1 MNSMDRQEIK
11 KVYEYKDGNLVYRI
25 RTSNR
30 VNIGD
35 VVGSKK
41 KDSGYVEM
49 YFNKKKVRAHRLI
62 WIYHNGDIPDKFQI
76 DHINCIR
83 HDNRIENL
91 RLVTST
97 QNSYNRPKSR
107 RSTSGY
113 KGVSW
118 NIGAKKWESKIQI
131 DGILKH
137 LGLFI
142 TKELAY
148 DAYCKAAK
156 QIQGDYAHQT
166 TLNKI

>member
-1 MNSMDRQEIK
+1 MKSIDQQEIK
-11 KVYEYKDGNLVYRI
+11 KVYEYKDGNLIYKI

-30 VNIGD
+30 VKIGD
-35 VVGSKK
+35 VAGSKK
-41 KDSGYVEM
+41 KDTGYIQVS
-49 YFNKKKVRAHRLI
+49 FNKKYLLVHRLI

-76 DHINCIR
+76 DHINGIR

-91 RLVTST
+91 RLVTNT
-97 QNSYNRPKSR
+97 QNSYNRPKTKR
-107 RSTSGY
+107 NASGY
-113 KGVSW
+113 KGVYW

-156 QIQGDYAHQT
+156 QVQGNYAHQT
-166 TLNKI
+166 TKL

>member
-1 MNSMDRQEIK
+1 MDPQEIK
-11 KVYEYKDGNLVYRI
+11 KVYEYKDGQLIYKIKTCTKDR
-25 RTSNR
+25 
-30 VNIGD
+30 IGD
-35 VVGSKK
+35 VAGYKK

-49 YFNKKKVRAHRLI
+49 YFNKKKVKAHRLI
-62 WIYHNGDIPDKFQI
+62 WIYHNSDIPDKLQI
-76 DHINCIR
+76 DHINGIR

-91 RLVTST
+91 RLVTNT
-97 QNSYNRPKSR
+97 QNSYNRAKSR
-107 RSTSGY
+107 NNTSGY

-131 DGILKH
+131 DGISKH

-148 DAYCKAAK
+148 DAYCEAAK